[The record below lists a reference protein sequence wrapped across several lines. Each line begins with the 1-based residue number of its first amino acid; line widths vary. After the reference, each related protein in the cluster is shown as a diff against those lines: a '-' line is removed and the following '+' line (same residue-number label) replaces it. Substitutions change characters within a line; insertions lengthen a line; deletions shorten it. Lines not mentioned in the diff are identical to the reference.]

1 LYLFR
6 LAKAV
11 TSHKADEQK
20 SEHATLDTQGVCFM
34 DSGFSLIRAL
44 ATTLLTEID
53 SLGADGAILNEG
65 SAFDLSERVREFEV
79 KLIRAALLK
88 TGGNQRRAAS
98 LLGVKNTTLHNKIK
112 SYGINSIKFAA
123 D

>member
-1 LYLFR
+1 
-6 LAKAV
+6 
-11 TSHKADEQK
+11 
-20 SEHATLDTQGVCFM
+20 M
-34 DSGFSLIRAL
+34 DSGFSLIKAL

-53 SLGADGAILNEG
+53 SLGEDSAILSDGG
-65 SAFDLSERVREFEV
+65 SFDLSERVREFEV

-98 LLGVKNTTLHNKIK
+98 LLGVKSTTLHNKIK
-112 SYGINSIKFAA
+112 SYGISSIKFAA

>member
-1 LYLFR
+1 
-6 LAKAV
+6 
-11 TSHKADEQK
+11 
-20 SEHATLDTQGVCFM
+20 M

-44 ATTLLTEID
+44 ATTLLTELD
-53 SLGADGAILNEG
+53 SLNIEDATDNGV
-65 SAFDLSERVREFEV
+65 FDLNKRVKEFEI

-98 LLGVKNTTLHNKIK
+98 LLGLKSTTLHNKIK
-112 SYGINSIKFAA
+112 TYGINNIKLAV